1 MSCLCLPNLSVYS
14 CVLFFGGWFG
24 DFWWLFFL
32 VFSLLCFYFVSLIF
46 SWLPHMNCF
55 HPVHTCVNL
64 CNLSPTLHT
73 HLCFSLVLSL
83 YFLFPTFLQL
93 TNKTSFSHYI
103 AWVLS
108 STSGDLAPWCWGK
121 TIFLSLS
128 KKGKMPKMKPTTQCK
143 SKHNS
148 HTILLIMFFS
158 YVLLSLFV
166 PAAVD

>member
-1 MSCLCLPNLSVYS
+1 MCPSSY
-14 CVLFFGGWFG
+14 LFF
-24 DFWWLFFL
+24 FWWLFFL

-46 SWLPHMNCF
+46 SWLPHMSCF

-93 TNKTSFSHYI
+93 TNKSSFSHYI

-128 KKGKMPKMKPTTQCK
+128 KKGKMPKMKPIHPVIFHHK
-143 SKHNS
+143 
-148 HTILLIMFFS
+148 LINRIKREWRL
-158 YVLLSLFV
+158 YCTAL
-166 PAAVD
+166 